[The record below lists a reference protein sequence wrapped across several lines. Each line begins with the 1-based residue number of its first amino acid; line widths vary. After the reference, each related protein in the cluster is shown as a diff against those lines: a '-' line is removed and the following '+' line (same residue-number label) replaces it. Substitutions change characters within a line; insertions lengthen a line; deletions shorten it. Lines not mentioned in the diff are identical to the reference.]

1 MPSSYRTPSD
11 IHPSLVYD
19 DAPAAIEWLC
29 RTFGFTKRLVVPGES
44 GTIRHSELSLGTGVI
59 MVSSSRPDEG
69 RVSPRRLQGGT
80 AHGLS
85 VCVSDPDAHF
95 QRAVAAGARI
105 VRPLRDE
112 PHGARGYMAED
123 LEGHLWYF
131 GDYRPGAHWGEAPE
145 DN

>member
-1 MPSSYRTPSD
+1 MPSAYRTPSD

-29 RTFGFTKRLVVPGES
+29 RVFGFTKRLIVPGEN
-44 GTIRHSELSLGTGVI
+44 GTIRHSELSLGTSVI
-59 MVSSSRPDEG
+59 MVCSSRPDEG

-85 VCVSDPDAHF
+85 VWVSDPDAHYR
-95 QRAVAAGARI
+95 RAVAAGAHI

-112 PHGARGYMAED
+112 PHGARGYMSED
-123 LEGHLWYF
+123 IEGHMWYF
-131 GDYRPGAHWGEAPE
+131 GDYRPGEHWEEEPE
-145 DN
+145 RG